1 MWRFLL
7 RKSEAPWWMR
17 TSAYLL
23 TMGTVWVVLGILG
36 AGFAATLG
44 GGALAGLIADQ
55 IVEAWWLRRERQRDV
70 ANGYVGK
77 RRLG

>member
-1 MWRFLL
+1 
-7 RKSEAPWWMR
+7 MR

-23 TMGTVWVVLGILG
+23 TMVTVWVVLASLG

-55 IVEAWWLRRERQRDV
+55 IVEAGWLRRERQRNV

-77 RRLG
+77 R

>member
-1 MWRFLL
+1 
-7 RKSEAPWWMR
+7 MR

-23 TMGTVWVVLGILG
+23 TMGMVWVVLGILG

>member
-1 MWRFLL
+1 MD
-7 RKSEAPWWMR
+7 AD
-17 TSAYLL
+17 SAYLL

>member
-1 MWRFLL
+1 
-7 RKSEAPWWMR
+7 
-17 TSAYLL
+17 
-23 TMGTVWVVLGILG
+23 MGTVWVVLGILG

>member
-1 MWRFLL
+1 
-7 RKSEAPWWMR
+7 
-17 TSAYLL
+17 
-23 TMGTVWVVLGILG
+23 MGTVWVVLGILG

-44 GGALAGLIADQ
+44 GGVLAGLIADQ

>member
-1 MWRFLL
+1 VRLIPPG
-7 RKSEAPWWMR
+7 RGAGAAPDR
-17 TSAYLL
+17 SRAER
-23 TMGTVWVVLGILG
+23 GTG

-77 RRLG
+77 R

>member
-1 MWRFLL
+1 
-7 RKSEAPWWMR
+7 MR